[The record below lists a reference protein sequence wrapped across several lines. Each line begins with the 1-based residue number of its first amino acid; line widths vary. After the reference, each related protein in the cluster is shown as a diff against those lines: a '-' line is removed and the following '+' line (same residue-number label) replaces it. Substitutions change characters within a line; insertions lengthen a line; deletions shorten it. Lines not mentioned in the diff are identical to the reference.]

1 MCSLKPDR
9 DRIVVGLDESSR
21 YGSPFE
27 VRPLVKHIL
36 SNAMQSKAK
45 KTMDKK
51 QELRTIHLLG
61 NYLLWVNPWAS

>member
-1 MCSLKPDR
+1 
-9 DRIVVGLDESSR
+9 
-21 YGSPFE
+21 PFE
-27 VRPLVKHIL
+27 VHPLVKHIL

-61 NYLLWVNPWAS
+61 NYLLWVKPWASCL